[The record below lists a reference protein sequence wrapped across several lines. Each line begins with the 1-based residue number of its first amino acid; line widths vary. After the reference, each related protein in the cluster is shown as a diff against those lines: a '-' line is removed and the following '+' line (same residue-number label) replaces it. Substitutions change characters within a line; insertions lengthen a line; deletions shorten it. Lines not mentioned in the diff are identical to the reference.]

1 MHLKGKI
8 VHSLV
13 AAGLALT
20 LTTGSAFAAIGTG
33 TVTASSLRLRSKANT
48 TSSTLGY
55 APKGASITVL
65 ENAGSGW
72 YKVAYQNLQGY
83 MSGAWLDIKTGSTPS
98 TSVQQTKGTVTQ
110 GPLNVRSGAGTGY
123 SRIGTLKAGAAV
135 TILDSSISGW
145 YKVSSGSL
153 TGYVS
158 TQYIS
163 LGSSA
168 PSVPVQNNTPAK
180 QGTVTT
186 SALNVRSGA
195 GTGYSRIGTL
205 KAGATVTILDS
216 SISGWYKVSSG
227 SLTGYVS
234 AQYVAIGNS
243 TSSSGLGAQAAAI
256 AASLVGKRYV
266 SGAAGPNSFDCS
278 GLTYYIYRQL
288 GRSIAR
294 GSSSQYNQSGYF
306 VPINAMQPGDL
317 VYFFDPRFDSS
328 GGRLPTTHVGIFM
341 GNNQFIHASTTSYRV
356 QYDRLF
362 GGYYER
368 YIVGAKRI
376 G

>member
-110 GPLNVRSGAGTGY
+110 GP
-123 SRIGTLKAGAAV
+123 
-135 TILDSSISGW
+135 
-145 YKVSSGSL
+145 
-153 TGYVS
+153 
-158 TQYIS
+158 
-163 LGSSA
+163 
-168 PSVPVQNNTPAK
+168 
-180 QGTVTT
+180 
-186 SALNVRSGA
+186 LNVRSGA